1 MRHVVSWGMFT
12 PTFALRLTTAER
24 RELDA
29 MTRATRIP
37 AGLARRARLILALA
51 AGTPYEALTAQLGLA
66 PSSLSRWKRR
76 VQCARVMGLRD
87 APRSGRPDRLGPAV
101 EAKIIAA
108 TQLPPPGPFTHWAGR
123 RPG

>member
-51 AGTPYEALTAQLGLA
+51 DGTPYHA
-66 PSSLSRWKRR
+66 PPHPRR
-76 VQCARVMGLRD
+76 
-87 APRSGRPDRLGPAV
+87 
-101 EAKIIAA
+101 
-108 TQLPPPGPFTHWAGR
+108 PGPFPAGADQPMR
-123 RPG
+123 DAELLTANNSALTLTVAANYGGRWDVYTVSTDP